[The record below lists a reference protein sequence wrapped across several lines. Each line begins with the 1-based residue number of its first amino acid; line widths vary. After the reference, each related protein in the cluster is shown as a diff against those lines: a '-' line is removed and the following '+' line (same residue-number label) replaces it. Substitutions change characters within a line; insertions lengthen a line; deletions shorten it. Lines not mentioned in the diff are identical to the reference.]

1 MYLAL
6 FLWYPILGVFYLVSY
21 TSFFFLGA
29 LYLALVSWYPILG
42 PFSLVLFTWYFI
54 HFIHGTLR
62 RISALGVAGQSSS
75 IRPPLG
81 LSPVECHCNTK
92 VLPSLVQYKSSPQS
106 SVIAIPKSV
115 TTYCTRF
122 NCCFVQIVKHAKKC
136 FRRV

>member
-1 MYLAL
+1 MGLYSKLDTFYLAL

-54 HFIHGTLR
+54 HGTLR

-92 VLPSLVQYKSSPQS
+92 VLPSLVQYQSPPQSSAIPKSPQS
-106 SVIAIPKSV
+106 SAIQKSSPV
-115 TTYCTRF
+115 
-122 NCCFVQIVKHAKKC
+122 
-136 FRRV
+136 